1 MDYGLE
7 FGVFRTGID
16 NSITDVDGVK
26 VGHVTLNYG
35 GNIRTGV
42 TAINPHPND
51 PFRIKTPTAVFIG
64 NGYGKLTGYS
74 QVEELGNSETP
85 IILTNTLSVPTASQA
100 LIEYTL
106 KNNNTN
112 IQVDFFSNL
121 PGVQLYSAQNL
132 NYKKK
137 LFPYQGICL
146 ETQYFPDAPNKKNFP
161 STLIKP
167 NKRYTC
173 FTKIKI
179 N

>member
-1 MDYGLE
+1 MSRNILLTFILTISTIAFSQEKRARDYGID
-7 FGVFRTGID
+7 FGVFKTGID

-35 GNIRTGV
+35 ENIRTGV
-42 TAINPHPND
+42 TAIIPHPND

-106 KNNNTN
+106 KNNKN
-112 IQVDFFSNL
+112 IRSVKAVIAN
-121 PGVQLYSAQNL
+121 VI
-132 NYKKK
+132 
-137 LFPYQGICL
+137 GIL
-146 ETQYFPDAPNKKNFP
+146 SF
-161 STLIKP
+161 L
-167 NKRYTC
+167 
-173 FTKIKI
+173 
-179 N
+179 